1 MGRVAGKVAF
11 ITGAARGQGRSHAIR
26 LAQEGADIIAVDIC
40 RDFETVGYPMAKPDD
55 LKETAAAVESLDR
68 RIVAVEADVRD
79 RGQLAA
85 ALERGIAELGK
96 LDVVVAQAGIAAMK
110 GQPPLQAWTDCVDTL
125 LLGTINA
132 IHAALPHLGEGAS
145 IIATGS
151 TAAYMNALPQMQV
164 GTDPGGTAYMYAKRA
179 LAEFV
184 HELAHNLAPKM
195 IRANVVHP
203 TNVNTDMLHSD
214 PMYKS
219 FRPDLEHP
227 GGQDA
232 TPAFYVQQAMP
243 IPWIE
248 PVDISNMVLFLA
260 SDESRYVTGMQM
272 RVDAGGYVRKRPQL
286 PTF

>member
-1 MGRVAGKVAF
+1 
-11 ITGAARGQGRSHAIR
+11 
-26 LAQEGADIIAVDIC
+26 
-40 RDFETVGYPMAKPDD
+40 
-55 LKETAAAVESLDR
+55 
-68 RIVAVEADVRD
+68 
-79 RGQLAA
+79 
-85 ALERGIAELGK
+85 
-96 LDVVVAQAGIAAMK
+96 
-110 GQPPLQAWTDCVDTL
+110 
-125 LLGTINA
+125 
-132 IHAALPHLGEGAS
+132 
-145 IIATGS
+145 
-151 TAAYMNALPQMQV
+151 MNALPPMQV

-272 RVDAGGYVRKRPQL
+272 RVDAGGYLKWYD
-286 PTF
+286 FHK